1 MFQRARFGMTNK
13 EAPSRNAGECGSAIV
28 EFIFAATVLL
38 IPMIYLILAAA
49 ALEAG
54 SYAVVSA
61 ADQAAK
67 VYAVAEDKSQAEAD
81 AENVVS
87 RAMRNYGFESAKT
100 EIVCSERCLT
110 PGSVVKIR
118 VSLTVPLPMASSFTQ
133 ASLITVDALSA
144 QRVDRFG

>member
-1 MFQRARFGMTNK
+1 MFQRVRFGMTDK
-13 EAPSRNAGECGSAIV
+13 GLPSGNEGERGSAIV

-67 VYAVAEDKSQAEAD
+67 VYAVAENKAQAQAD
-81 AENVVS
+81 AKNVVS
-87 RAMRNYGFESAKT
+87 RAMRNYGFESAET
-100 EIVCSERCLT
+100 EIVCSARCLT

-118 VSLTVPLPMASSFTQ
+118 VSLAVPLPIASNFTN